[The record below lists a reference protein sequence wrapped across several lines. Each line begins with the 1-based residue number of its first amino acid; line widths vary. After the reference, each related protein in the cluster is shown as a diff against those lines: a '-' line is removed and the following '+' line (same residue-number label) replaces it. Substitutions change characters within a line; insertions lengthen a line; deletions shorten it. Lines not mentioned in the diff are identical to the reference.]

1 MARGYHTDK
10 LWMAFVRKWANCD
23 DFHSLTACV
32 HMSIRRA
39 PCGITICN
47 SRLIWLLELETMPG
61 QGFWQGKLHWWD
73 PWQVQKVNHWVFQT
87 QKKRADFAKLWQRR
101 CDFFPLLFFW
111 GKVVL
116 QGATMFM
123 DHLLLNTSIPMCH
136 LCFSPGRDEIPES
149 MIM

>member
-1 MARGYHTDK
+1 MATGYHTDK

-73 PWQVQKVNHWVFQT
+73 PWQVQKVNHWVFQI

-101 CDFFPLLFFW
+101 CDFSLSCSSGEKWFCKRRQCSWTIYSWTHQFQCAICVFHQEEMKSQKAW
-111 GKVVL
+111 
-116 QGATMFM
+116 
-123 DHLLLNTSIPMCH
+123 
-136 LCFSPGRDEIPES
+136 
-149 MIM
+149 